1 MDYVTELVMAVSVR
15 WSGCFRTEGYLERIN
30 IIYMRILR
38 NKLFG

>member
-1 MDYVTELVMAVSVR
+1 MRLDQGWQFLSSGAVDLR
-15 WSGCFRTEGYLERIN
+15 MEGHHERIN